1 MRSLRNVLAA
11 IVGLMLPIGLALAV
25 YLASAGAIAATP
37 EPLQISAE
45 RIAQP
50 SSRREREA
58 EEPDEEGAE
67 RSAADASGGS
77 RRGDDH
83 RGRSWRRDR
92 ARRRQRRHEDRERR
106 QLRLR
111 LLEQRLRH
119 DDSGSTRAR
128 AAAGTTD
135 PAAS

>member
-50 SSRREREA
+50 SSRAKEKPKNQARKERK
-58 EEPDEEGAE
+58 
-67 RSAADASGGS
+67 RSAAGASGGS
-77 RRGDDH
+77 
-83 RGRSWRRDR
+83 
-92 ARRRQRRHEDRERR
+92 
-106 QLRLR
+106 
-111 LLEQRLRH
+111 
-119 DDSGSTRAR
+119 TN
-128 AAAGTTD
+128 
-135 PAAS
+135 